1 MIRQEG
7 MIFSTYYTK
16 LRSVWDEIQS
26 VTQLPACRCQDCKC
40 DISKEITRFRDK
52 EILYDFLMGLN
63 EEYNT
68 VKTQILSSDSLPTL
82 GVALH
87 LVSQDEQ
94 QRIVASTR
102 HPMGEVVAFQAN
114 GSSLSRQPSRT
125 NNQTNNRRDD
135 RGKKNDYRW
144 CSHCQKSGHTI
155 DG

>member
-63 EEYNT
+63 EEYNMI
-68 VKTQILSSDSLPTL
+68 KTQILSSDPLPTL
-82 GVALH
+82 GVAYH
-87 LVSQDEQ
+87 LVSQDE
-94 QRIVASTR
+94 R
-102 HPMGEVVAFQAN
+102 
-114 GSSLSRQPSRT
+114 
-125 NNQTNNRRDD
+125 
-135 RGKKNDYRW
+135 
-144 CSHCQKSGHTI
+144 
-155 DG
+155 